1 MVKKVSKEDVM
12 NMVLNSCIFGHFYT
26 NSLLIDY
33 FQLFFSE
40 PFVLGGQPD
49 DDRIFVSSRTER
61 APDYTEGEQE

>member
-1 MVKKVSKEDVM
+1 MS
-12 NMVLNSCIFGHFYT
+12 IFYMTIISF
-26 NSLLIDY
+26 II
-33 FQLFFSE
+33 FSE